1 MWILA
6 TKIYRDGHPQT
17 APHGNQKPHLPFH
30 ETPDGGHDT
39 GQAGR
44 AEAEPKHTDTVRNS
58 GFEFDL
64 DFRDFLETEH
74 FEALRHF
81 REFQSYDC
89 YEYLDAME
97 MIKSLTWIR

>member
-1 MWILA
+1 MDILKLLP
-6 TKIYRDGHPQT
+6 TEIKCRVFLFMSHPT
-17 APHGNQKPHLPFH
+17 ADMIQDRLEELKLNRCIQI
-30 ETPDGGHDT
+30 
-39 GQAGR
+39 
-44 AEAEPKHTDTVRNS
+44 TVRNS

-81 REFQSYDC
+81 REFQSYDG
-89 YEYLDAME
+89 YEYLDALE